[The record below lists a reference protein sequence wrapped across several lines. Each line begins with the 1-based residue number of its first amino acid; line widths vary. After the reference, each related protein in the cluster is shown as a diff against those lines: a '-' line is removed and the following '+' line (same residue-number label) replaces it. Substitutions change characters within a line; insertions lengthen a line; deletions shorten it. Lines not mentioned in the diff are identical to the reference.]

1 MLRWCLNFLLTFIV
15 IAGKKDIQGD
25 VMLKKQA
32 RKEVRVRGG
41 KKRTFGFFEVLGM
54 VKLFNK
60 EV

>member
-1 MLRWCLNFLLTFIV
+1 VF
-15 IAGKKDIQGD
+15 KKTR
-25 VMLKKQA
+25 

>member
-1 MLRWCLNFLLTFIV
+1 MLIWCLNFLLTFIV
-15 IAGKKDIQGD
+15 ISGKKDIKGD
-25 VMLKKQA
+25 TVFKKTR

>member
-1 MLRWCLNFLLTFIV
+1 V
-15 IAGKKDIQGD
+15 ISGKKDIKGD
-25 VMLKKQA
+25 TVFKKTK
-32 RKEVRVRGG
+32 RKEVRGRGG